1 VTGHRRVH
9 VVGVGL
15 HRYQRGTDTSFVEL
29 GLTAVRA
36 ALADAGLEWRAVE
49 SVYTGTT
56 RLGMAV
62 SRPILRHLGA
72 TGVPMTQ
79 VENASASSASAFR
92 LAVRDVAAG
101 FAEVALAMGVDKVGR
116 GVRAEHLTGLPRFDD
131 GLVFPAVHYGLL
143 ADEYLRRSGATP
155 ADLARVAVKNHGNG
169 ARNPFAQ
176 RQKAR
181 SLDDVLS
188 DRPIAGCL
196 TRLQCCP
203 VGEGGSAV
211 LVASDEAVSRFGLD
225 AGRAV
230 EVLASAQ
237 RSEEL
242 YGTRSFDAELTR
254 ATTAEALAAAGIG
267 PESLDVVE
275 LHDAFTIEELQYVEA
290 MGLCADCEAAGRLR
304 DSEFDIGGRVA
315 VSPSG
320 GLLAMGHPIGPTG
333 AGQVVEVTRQ
343 LRGEAGERQ
352 QPDARYG
359 LAHLVGVGAVCVV
372 HVLGAPGR

>member
-1 VTGHRRVH
+1 VH
-9 VVGVGL
+9 VIGVGL
-15 HRYQRGTDTSFVEL
+15 HRYQRATDTSFVAL
-29 GLTAVRA
+29 ALTAVRG
-36 ALADAGLEWRAVE
+36 ALADAGLDWSQVE
-49 SVYTGTT
+49 VAYTGTT

-62 SRPILRHLGA
+62 SRPVLRHLGA
-72 TGVPMTQ
+72 TGIPMTQ
-79 VENASASSASAFR
+79 VENASASSSSAFR
-92 LAVRDVAAG
+92 LACRDVAAG
-101 FAEVALAMGVDKVGR
+101 FADVALAMGVDKVGR

-131 GLVFPAVHYGLL
+131 GVVFPAVHYALL
-143 ADEYLRRSGATP
+143 AEEYLRRYDADAT
-155 ADLARVAVKNHGNG
+155 DLARVAVKNHANG

-176 RQKAR
+176 RQR
-181 SLDDVLS
+181 ERTLEEVLG
-188 DRPIAGCL
+188 DRPIAGDL

-203 VGEGGSAV
+203 VGEGAAAAV
-211 LVASDEAVSRFGLD
+211 VVSDEALHRLGLD

-254 ATTAEALAAAGIG
+254 ATTAQALGAAGVG
-267 PESLDVVE
+267 PGELDVVE

-290 MGLCADCEAAGRLR
+290 MGLCPEGEGAKRLT
-304 DSEFDIGGRVA
+304 DGEFHVGGRVA

-333 AGQVVEVTRQ
+333 VGQIAELTRQ

-352 QPDARYG
+352 QPGARYG

-372 HVLGAPGR
+372 HVLGGPGR